1 MADLD
6 RTLLRKLAE
15 WTPEPYPVVSLYL
28 SVDGRRFPRRQDYE
42 TRLDDL
48 TRRIGEAAD
57 RASNREVARSL
68 GGDVAEI
75 ERFAGRFDRG
85 ATRGLALFSASGA
98 GLWEELLLSRPVP
111 DRVEIG
117 PTPHLLPLEAL
128 LETYEAFCTVLVDGE
143 KARIFLAELGRI
155 EEEAGLMDDVPGRH
169 DQGGW
174 AQGRFQRHIG
184 DHRSRHLKRVAESLL
199 RFFQRRRF
207 DHLILS
213 GPDEVVAEFEREL
226 HDWLR
231 QRVRARVHLPITASG
246 AEVLERS
253 LQIEEDVE
261 REAEREAVGRLVAE
275 AGSGRRG
282 VAGLRPVLR
291 ALGESRAG
299 TLVVAAELHAPG
311 VVCSDCGRLAER
323 GRRCGACGGDL
334 HDVPDVVEAAV
345 AQAFRQG
352 AEVQIVTED
361 GNLRELGGI
370 GALLRF

>member
-15 WTPEPYPVVSLYL
+15 WTPAPYPVVSLYL

-42 TRLDDL
+42 QRIADL
-48 TRRIGEAAD
+48 ARRIGEAAD
-57 RASNREVARSL
+57 RASDRSLARSL
-68 GGDVAEI
+68 AGDLAAI
-75 ERFAGRFDRG
+75 GRFVERFDRG
-85 ATRGLALFSASGA
+85 RTRGLALFSASGA
-98 GLWEELLLSRPVP
+98 GLWEELLLSRPVA

-117 PTPHLLPLEAL
+117 PTPNLLPLEAL
-128 LETYEAFCTVLVDGE
+128 VETYEAFCTVLVDGE
-143 KARIFLAELGRI
+143 KARILLAELGRI
-155 EEEAGLMDDVPGRH
+155 EEEAGLVDDVPGRH

-184 DHRSRHLKRVAESLL
+184 DHRTRHLKRVAEALFG
-199 RFFQRRRF
+199 FFRRRRF

-213 GPDEVVAEFEREL
+213 GPDEVLADFEREL

-231 QRVRARVHLPITASG
+231 QRVRARVHLPITAS
-246 AEVLERS
+246 ASEVLERS

-261 REAEREAVGRLVAE
+261 REAERTAVAQLVAE
-275 AGSGRRG
+275 AGAGRRG
-282 VAGLRPVLR
+282 VAGLRSVLR

-311 VVCSDCGRLAER
+311 VVCADCGRLAER
-323 GRRCGACGGDL
+323 GRRCGACGGEL
-334 HDVPDVVEAAV
+334 QEVPDVVEAAV

-352 AEVQIVTED
+352 ADVQIVTED
-361 GNLRELGGI
+361 GDLRELGGI

>member
-15 WTPEPYPVVSLYL
+15 WTPAPYPVVSLYL

-42 TRLDDL
+42 PRLTDL
-48 TRRIGEAAD
+48 TRRIADAAD
-57 RASNREVARSL
+57 RATDRRVGRSL
-68 GGDVAEI
+68 GDDLAAI
-75 ERFAGRFDRG
+75 EGFVEGFDRG
-85 ATRGLALFSASGA
+85 SIRGLVTFTASGA
-98 GLWEELLLSRPVP
+98 GLWEELLLSRPVR

-128 LETYEAFCTVLVDGE
+128 VETYEAFCTVLVDGE

-155 EEEAGLMDDVPGRH
+155 EEEAGLVDDVPGRH

-184 DHRSRHLKRVAESLL
+184 DHRTRHLKRVAEALFG
-199 RFFQRRRF
+199 FFRRRRF

-213 GPDEVVAEFEREL
+213 GPDELVAEFEREL

-253 LQIEEDVE
+253 LQIEEDFE
-261 REAEREAVGRLVAE
+261 REAERAAVAKLMAE
-275 AGSGRRG
+275 AAAGRRG
-282 VAGLRPVLR
+282 VAGLGSVLR

-299 TLVVAAELHAPG
+299 TLVVAAKLHAPG
-311 VVCSDCGRLAER
+311 VACSGCGRLAER
-323 GRRCGACGGDL
+323 GRRCAACGGEL

-361 GNLRELGGI
+361 GDLRELGGI